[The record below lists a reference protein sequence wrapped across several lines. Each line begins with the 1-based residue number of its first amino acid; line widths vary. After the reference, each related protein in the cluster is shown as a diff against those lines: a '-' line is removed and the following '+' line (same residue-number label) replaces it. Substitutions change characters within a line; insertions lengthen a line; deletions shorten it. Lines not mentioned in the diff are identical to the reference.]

1 MKVSRLLQSLCAL
14 AAVCLAAIALP
25 VKPAAGAAA
34 AKWTDR
40 GEYDLVL
47 TIRDE
52 AAPQKRLALLDQ
64 WKAKYPK
71 TELQQVRQEL
81 YLSAWQSLGD
91 SPRMLAVAREMIS
104 GGADTLVG
112 LYWCTLLVPEA
123 KEVSAELLDAGEK
136 AARQLL
142 AGLDTYFS
150 AAAKPAGTAPEIWP
164 KRREDAEFLAHRA
177 LGWIRWQRADYAGAE
192 GEFTTCLKQDPNR
205 AEISAWL
212 GAVLVLDRQP
222 ANQVP
227 ALWHLAR
234 ASSYRGGGALPDTQ
248 RRQLGPV
255 LERLY
260 TAYHGETTGL
270 DQLRIASVA
279 ATFPPA
285 GFDIES
291 ASAALARKQ
300 DEELTR
306 TNPQLAS
313 WFRIRR
319 RLEAPDGEA
328 WFAASMRNTAL
339 PMRLKGTLLRATPT
353 GKPAELVLGVGD
365 AAAEEGVLKL
375 DTPFPHGAE
384 SGAVLEF
391 EGTFESFTKAPFTLT
406 ILCSQEKIEGWPAKR
421 PAK

>member
-1 MKVSRLLQSLCAL
+1 MKVSRHLQSLGAIT
-14 AAVCLAAIALP
+14 AACLALIALP
-25 VKPAAGAAA
+25 PKPAAGAAA

-40 GEYDLVL
+40 SEYDLVL
-47 TIRDE
+47 TIRAE
-52 AAPQKRLALLDQ
+52 AEPHKRLALLDQ

-81 YLSAWQSLGD
+81 FLSAWQSLGD

-104 GGADTLVG
+104 GAADNLVG
-112 LYWCTLLVPEA
+112 VYWCTLLVPES
-123 KEVSAELLDAGEK
+123 KEVSPDLLDAGEK

-142 AGLDTYFS
+142 AGLDTYF
-150 AAAKPAGTAPEIWP
+150 APAVKPEGTPPEVWP
-164 KRREDAEFLAHRA
+164 KRRSEAELLAHRA
-177 LGWIRWQRADYAGAE
+177 LGWIKWQRADYPAAE
-192 GEFTTCLKQDPNR
+192 TEFNTCLKQDPNR

-212 GAVLVLDRQP
+212 GAVLVLDKRS
-222 ANQVP
+222 ADQVP

-234 ASSYRGGGALPDTQ
+234 AASYRGGGALPDAQ
-248 RRQLGPV
+248 RRQLGPL

-291 ASAALARKQ
+291 ASAALVRKQ

-313 WFRIRR
+313 WLRTRR

-328 WFAASMRNTAL
+328 YFAASMRTTAL
-339 PMRLKGTLLRATPT
+339 PMRLKGTLLRATPA

-365 AAAEEGVLKL
+365 AAAEEVILKL
-375 DTPFPHGAE
+375 DTPFSHGAE
-384 SGAVLEF
+384 NGTVLEF
-391 EGTFESFTKAPFTLT
+391 EGTFEAFTKAPYTLT
-406 ILCSQEKIEGWPAKR
+406 IMASREKIDGWPAKR
-421 PAK
+421 AK

>member
-1 MKVSRLLQSLCAL
+1 MRVSHYLRSPGAL

-25 VKPAAGAAA
+25 VKPAAGAAP

-47 TIRDE
+47 TIRAE
-52 AAPQKRLALLDQ
+52 AAPLKRLALLDQ
-64 WKAKYPK
+64 WKAKYPT

-91 SPRMLAVAREMIS
+91 SPRMFAVAREMIS

-112 LYWCTLLVPEA
+112 LYWCTLLVPES
-123 KEVSAELLDAGEK
+123 KEVSADLLDAGEK

-142 AGLDTYFS
+142 AGLDTYFA
-150 AAAKPAGTAPEIWP
+150 AAAKPEGTAPEVWP
-164 KRREDAEFLAHRA
+164 KRRSDAEFLAHRA
-177 LGWIRWQRADYAGAE
+177 LGWIRWQRADYPAAE
-192 GEFTTCLKQDPNR
+192 AEFNTCLKQDPNR

-234 ASSYRGGGALPDTQ
+234 AASYRGTGALPDTQ

-260 TAYHGETTGL
+260 TVYHGETAGL

-279 ATFPPA
+279 TAFPPA

-328 WFAASMRNTAL
+328 WFAASMHSTAL

-365 AAAEEGVLKL
+365 AAAEEVVLKL
-375 DTPFPHGAE
+375 DTPFAHGAD
-384 SGAVLEF
+384 SGTVLEF
-391 EGTFESFTKAPFTLT
+391 EGTFEAFTKAPFSLT
-406 ILCSQEKIEGWPAKR
+406 IVAPQERIEGWPAKH
-421 PAK
+421 K

>member
-1 MKVSRLLQSLCAL
+1 M
-14 AAVCLAAIALP
+14 AAIALP
-25 VKPAAGAAA
+25 VEPAAGAT

-40 GEYDLVL
+40 NEYDLVL
-47 TIRDE
+47 TIRAE
-52 AAPQKRLALLDQ
+52 AAPQKRVALLDQ

-71 TELQQVRQEL
+71 TELRQVRQEL

-91 SPRMLAVAREMIS
+91 SPRMLAVAREMIA
-104 GGADTLVG
+104 GGADNLVG
-112 LYWCTLLVPEA
+112 LYWCTLLLPEA
-123 KEVSAELLDAGEK
+123 KEVSADLLDAGEK

-142 AGLDTYFS
+142 TGLDRYFA
-150 AAAKPAGTAPEIWP
+150 AAAKPEGTPPDIWP
-164 KRREDAEFLAHRA
+164 KRRGEAEFLAHRA
-177 LGWIRWQRADYAGAE
+177 LGWIQWQRADYPAAE
-192 GEFTTCLKQDPNR
+192 TQFTTCLKQDPNR

-212 GAVLVLDRQP
+212 GAVLALDRQP

-234 ASSYRGGGALPDTQ
+234 AASYRGGGGLPDVQ

-260 TAYHGETTGL
+260 TAYHGESAGL

-279 ATFPPA
+279 AAFPPA

-291 ASAALARKQ
+291 ASAATLRKQ

-313 WFRIRR
+313 WMRIRR

-328 WFAASMRNTAL
+328 YFAASMRNTPL
-339 PMRLKGTLLRATPT
+339 PMRLKGTLVRATP
-353 GKPAELVLGVGD
+353 GSKPGELVLGVGD
-365 AAAEEGVLKL
+365 AAAEEVILKL
-375 DTPFPHGAE
+375 DTPFAHPAE
-384 SGAVLEF
+384 MGTVLEF
-391 EGTFESFTKAPFTLT
+391 EGTIEAFTKAPFTLT
-406 ILCSQEKIEGWPAKR
+406 VLSNQEKIEGWPARRK
-421 PAK
+421 

>member
-1 MKVSRLLQSLCAL
+1 MKVSRHLQSLGAI

-40 GEYDLVL
+40 SEYDLVL
-47 TIRDE
+47 TIRAE
-52 AAPQKRLALLDQ
+52 AAPQKRLKLLDE

-104 GGADTLVG
+104 SAADNLVG
-112 LYWCTLLVPEA
+112 VYWCTLLVPES
-123 KEVSAELLDAGEK
+123 KEVSPDLLDAGEK

-142 AGLDTYFS
+142 AGLDTYFAP
-150 AAAKPAGTAPEIWP
+150 AAMPEGTAAEAWT
-164 KRREDAEFLAHRA
+164 KQRSEAEFLAHRA
-177 LGWIRWQRADYAGAE
+177 LGWIAWQRADYQAAQAE
-192 GEFTTCLKQDPNR
+192 FNTCLKQDPNR
-205 AEISAWL
+205 AEISSWL
-212 GAVLVLDRQP
+212 GAVLVLDKRS
-222 ANQVP
+222 ADQVP

-234 ASSYRGGGALPDTQ
+234 AASYRGGGALPDTQ

-260 TAYHGETTGL
+260 TAYHGETAGL

-291 ASAALARKQ
+291 ASAALVRKQ

-313 WFRIRR
+313 WLRIRR

-328 WFAASMRNTAL
+328 YFAASMRNTAL
-339 PMRLKGTLLRATPT
+339 PMRLKGTLLRATPA

-365 AAAEEGVLKL
+365 AAAEEVILKL
-375 DTPFPHGAE
+375 DTPFSHAAE
-384 SGAVLEF
+384 NGTVLEF
-391 EGTFESFTKAPFTLT
+391 EGTFEAFTKAPYCLT
-406 ILCSQEKIEGWPAKR
+406 IMASQEKIDGWPAKH
-421 PAK
+421 K

>member
-1 MKVSRLLQSLCAL
+1 MKVPRHLQSLGAI
-14 AAVCLAAIALP
+14 AAVCLAAIALQ

-34 AKWTDR
+34 KWTDR
-40 GEYDLVL
+40 SEYDLVL
-47 TIRDE
+47 TIRAE

-104 GGADTLVG
+104 GGADPLVG

-123 KEVSAELLDAGEK
+123 KDVSADLLDAGEK
-136 AARQLL
+136 AASQLL
-142 AGLDTYFS
+142 AGLDTYFA
-150 AAAKPAGTAPEIWP
+150 AAAKPEGTAPEVWS
-164 KRREDAEFLAHRA
+164 KRRGEAEFLAHRA
-177 LGWIRWQRADYAGAE
+177 LGWIRWQRADYAAAE

-212 GAVLVLDRQP
+212 GGVLALDRQP

-234 ASSYRGGGALPDTQ
+234 ATSYRGAGALPDTQ

-260 TAYHGETTGL
+260 TAYHGETAGL
-270 DQLRIASVA
+270 DQLRIASA
-279 ATFPPA
+279 ATAFPPA
-285 GFDIES
+285 DFDIES
-291 ASAALARKQ
+291 ASAALLRKQ

-313 WFRIRR
+313 WLRIRR
-319 RLEAPDGEA
+319 RLEAPDSEA
-328 WFAASMRNTAL
+328 YFAASLHNTAL
-339 PMRLKGTLLRATPT
+339 PMRLKGTLLRATPA

-365 AAAEEGVLKL
+365 ATAEEVILKL
-375 DTPFPHGAE
+375 DTPFPHAAE
-384 SGAVLEF
+384 NGTVLEF
-391 EGTFESFTKAPFTLT
+391 EGTIEAFSKTPFTLT
-406 ILCSQEKIEGWPAKR
+406 VVASQEKIEGWPAKH
-421 PAK
+421 K

>member
-1 MKVSRLLQSLCAL
+1 MKDSHHLRSLG
-14 AAVCLAAIALP
+14 AVVACLAAIALP

-47 TIRDE
+47 TIRAE

-123 KEVSAELLDAGEK
+123 KEVSADLLDAGEK

-142 AGLDTYFS
+142 AGLDTYFA
-150 AAAKPAGTAPEIWP
+150 AAAKPAGTAPEVWP
-164 KRREDAEFLAHRA
+164 KRRGEAEFLAHRA
-177 LGWIRWQRADYAGAE
+177 LGWIRWQRADYPAAE
-192 GEFTTCLKQDPNR
+192 AEFTTCLKQDPNR

-212 GAVLVLDRQP
+212 ATVLALDRQP
-222 ANQVP
+222 ASAVP

-234 ASSYRGGGALPDTQ
+234 AASYRGGGALPDTQ

-260 TAYHGETTGL
+260 TTYHGETAGL

-279 ATFPPA
+279 AAFPPA

-291 ASAALARKQ
+291 ATAAALRKQ
-300 DEELTR
+300 DEELSR

-313 WFRIRR
+313 WIHIRR
-319 RLEAPDGEA
+319 RLEEPDGEA
-328 WFAASMRNTAL
+328 YFAASLRNTPL
-339 PMRLKGTLLRATPT
+339 PMRLKGTLLRATPAA
-353 GKPAELVLGVGD
+353 KPAELALGVGD
-365 AAAEEGVLKL
+365 AALEEVILKL
-375 DTPFPHGAE
+375 DPPFAHGAE
-384 SGAVLEF
+384 IGTVLEF
-391 EGTFESFTKAPFTLT
+391 EGTIDAFTKAPFTLT
-406 ILCSQEKIEGWPAKR
+406 VRSNPEKIEGWPAKAASR
-421 PAK
+421 K